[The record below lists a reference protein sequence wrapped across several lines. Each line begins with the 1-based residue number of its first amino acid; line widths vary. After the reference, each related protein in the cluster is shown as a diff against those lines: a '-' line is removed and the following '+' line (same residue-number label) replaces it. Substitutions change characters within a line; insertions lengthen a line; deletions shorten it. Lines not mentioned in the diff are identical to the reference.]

1 MPDAAPSQGTPF
13 GQADRSPARRRK
25 WFLLA
30 LLLLL
35 LALAAWFAYEVT
47 VNRRLPIPGIGGLE
61 DVVEAPRY
69 LYSISGPEG
78 ENALAQPF
86 GVAVSTD
93 DRVFTSDGDA
103 GVVRVY
109 TVDGDYLYSISEIAD
124 GERTALVTP
133 TYLEI
138 NSKDELFVSDRRHR
152 TIYVFTLDGDYLR
165 KVEPADPE
173 EARLWSP
180 LGLGFDEEDNLY
192 VTDVGRTDL
201 HQIIIFDEDG
211 NEILRFGQFGEAVE
225 MSDIAGSL
233 FYPNDV
239 IPFGDSIL
247 VSDSNNRRI
256 QLFDE
261 NGAFEGIMRT
271 SGTPRG
277 MDIDDEGR
285 LYVADALAHAVD
297 IYTPGAERIIGFGT
311 QGIGPGQFRFTN
323 DLSIDRRGRI
333 YVTDRLNHQIQ
344 VWEWPPVVI
353 PGVPGAPETPAQWAL
368 CLAPLLLL
376 PLLLLLRRRKFAVT
390 EDFLIAMAAEDL
402 LEQAA
407 SSRRWKWIVPA
418 EHAEKYRGRE
428 LGGVELESMLTF
440 EQHSES
446 DVTDLMNRI
455 GVEREAALI
464 LTMGQ
469 RTKSLCTEDPGL
481 AVAARALGVDAYDA
495 ELFAEKF
502 LRSEKQSDE

>member
-25 WFLLA
+25 LLLLA

-35 LALAAWFAYEVT
+35 LALASWFAYEVT
-47 VNRRLPIPGIGGLE
+47 VNRRIPIPGIGGLE

-86 GVAVSTD
+86 GVEVSAD
-93 DRVFTSDGDA
+93 DRVFTSDGTA

-109 TVDGDYLYSISEIAD
+109 TVDGEYLYSISEIAD
-124 GERTALVTP
+124 GERTTLVTP
-133 TYLEI
+133 TYLAI

-152 TIYVFTLDGDYLR
+152 TIYVFTLDGEYLR

-173 EARLWSP
+173 EARLWGP
-180 LGLGFDEEDNLY
+180 LGLGFDEDDNLY

-201 HQIIIFDEDG
+201 HQVIIFDENG
-211 NEILRFGQFGEAVE
+211 NEVRRFGQFGEAVE
-225 MSDIAGSL
+225 MSDIPGSL
-233 FYPNDV
+233 FYPNDA
-239 IPFGDSIL
+239 IPFGESIL

-256 QLFDE
+256 QLFSS
-261 NGAFEGIMRT
+261 NGDFESIMRT

-297 IYTPGAERIIGFGT
+297 IYNPGAERITGFGT

-323 DLSIDRRGRI
+323 DLALDRRGRI

-344 VWEWPPVVI
+344 VWEWPPIVV

-390 EDFLIAMAAEDL
+390 EDFLVALAAADMLED
-402 LEQAA
+402 AA
-407 SSRRWKWIVPA
+407 GRTRWKWIVPA
-418 EHAEKYRGRE
+418 EHADRYRGRE
-428 LGGVELESMLTF
+428 LGGVELEKMLTF
-440 EQHSES
+440 ETHSES
-446 DVTDLMNRI
+446 DVTDLMKRI
-455 GVEREAALI
+455 GIEREPALI
-464 LTMGQ
+464 LTIAK

-481 AVAARALGVDAYDA
+481 AVAARALGIDAYDA
-495 ELFAEKF
+495 TLFAEQF
-502 LRSEKQSDE
+502 LGGADRPGE